1 MCLSIAFGKEF
12 NAAGAVSPELQRKL
26 LYLAASG
33 SGSVLSGHTTMKG
46 LSATAGDKADAGNF
60 NDLVNMMQMATA
72 RQERIDALNDRL
84 NKLEEKSYEALMQ
97 TEEDLRIARE
107 DLQAIRDSAY
117 QITFPDGTVRSVYR
131 DGDKVRTEDGAEVDR
146 SIIKAEDMPADL
158 TDWSTRMSVSNTVRR
173 LDGRLDRI
181 KNVREEL
188 GDIRDRTN
196 DNPSND
202 DLGELENLV
211 NALPESAL
219 DTSKEPNQDPVQS
232 FNDVAENLPQNVTP
246 EIPQSRPDPN
256 PVP

>member
-1 MCLSIAFGKEF
+1 MTVEFGKEF
-12 NAAGAVSPELQRKL
+12 NAAGAVSPKLQRKL

-46 LSATAGDKADAGNF
+46 LTTVAGDKADAENF

-107 DLQAIRDSAY
+107 ELQAIRDNAY
-117 QITFPDGTVRSVYR
+117 QITFPDGTVRGVYR
-131 DGDKVRTEDGAEVDR
+131 DGDKVRTEDGNEVDR
-146 SIIKAEDMPADL
+146 SIIKAEDMPVDSSRFDNL
-158 TDWSTRMSVSNTVRR
+158 TNRFGAVNR
-173 LDGRLDRI
+173 LTNRLDRI
-181 KNVREEL
+181 IEGIEKL
-188 GDIRDRTN
+188 DDIRDRIN

-202 DLGELENLV
+202 DLDELKDLV

-219 DTSKEPNQDPVQS
+219 DMSKEPDQDRTRS

-246 EIPQSRPDPN
+246 ESPPSRPNLN
-256 PVP
+256 PAP